1 MNNESCYPSNDV
13 TFSEESAITYD
24 GSKVIVEKEK
34 EDNEI
39 HCNGYIEMQCNEEI
53 LDKND
58 TTDITTM
65 QYNDIKSGGMR
76 TTNQEQSVSTTTTFQ
91 NDFVNEHIV
100 SDIKESNDFVKGM
113 KMMTLGSN
121 NNVFMTS
128 KAIHGQP
135 IYLAKELPKFLQ
147 DSLNESLSR
156 THIVEDEVDKV
167 VTFIDYTCEEQLPD
181 LTRLITKDL
190 SEPYSIYTYRY
201 FLHNWPQLS
210 FLAYCDA
217 ECVGA
222 IVCKL
227 DQHRKNVWRGYI
239 AMLVVEKIYRRHK
252 IGTKLVQ
259 KAIRRMI
266 EQGCDEVVLE
276 TEVTNKAALNL
287 YENLGFVRDKRLLRY
302 YLNGVDAW
310 RLKLWL
316 A

>member
-1 MNNESCYPSNDV
+1 MDNTECAANEDHNLSNGIVGENGNEGAGTGNESV
-13 TFSEESAITYD
+13 
-24 GSKVIVEKEK
+24 
-34 EDNEI
+34 
-39 HCNGYIEMQCNEEI
+39 
-53 LDKND
+53 L
-58 TTDITTM
+58 
-65 QYNDIKSGGMR
+65 
-76 TTNQEQSVSTTTTFQ
+76 TNQE
-91 NDFVNEHIV
+91 
-100 SDIKESNDFVKGM
+100 DIMRQVE
-113 KMMTLGSN
+113 MMTLGSN
-121 NNVFMTS
+121 NDIFLTS
-128 KAIHGQP
+128 KSSQGQP
-135 IYLAKELPKFLQ
+135 VYLSKELPKFMQDTLQ
-147 DSLNESLSR
+147 ESLCR
-156 THIVEDEVDKV
+156 THTIEDEADKV
-167 VTFIDYTCEEQLPD
+167 IEFIDYTSEEKLPD
-181 LTRLITKDL
+181 LTALITRDL

-210 FLAYCDA
+210 FLAYCEE

-239 AMLVVEKIYRRHK
+239 AMLVVEKKYRRHK

-259 KAIRRMI
+259 KAIRQMI

>member
-1 MNNESCYPSNDV
+1 MSEDHSCVETSVNQEELLKHDLEMNFCSEGSNENKNCSH
-13 TFSEESAITYD
+13 I
-24 GSKVIVEKEK
+24 
-34 EDNEI
+34 EDKKI
-39 HCNGYIEMQCNEEI
+39 LNGYVDYKENILNSNE
-53 LDKND
+53 
-58 TTDITTM
+58 TTEYLSENSVIKIHTQDSTI
-65 QYNDIKSGGMR
+65 QNDI
-76 TTNQEQSVSTTTTFQ
+76 
-91 NDFVNEHIV
+91 I
-100 SDIKESNDFVKGM
+100 KGM

-121 NNVFMTS
+121 NNVFLTS
-128 KAIHGQP
+128 KSMHGQP
-135 IYLAKELPKFLQ
+135 IYLSKELPKFLQ

-156 THIVEDEVDKV
+156 TLILENDVEKIVE
-167 VTFIDYTCEEQLPD
+167 FIDYESEEKLPD
-181 LTRLITKDL
+181 LTALITKDL

-210 FLAYCDA
+210 FLAYCEDT
-217 ECVGA
+217 CVGA

-239 AMLVVEKIYRRHK
+239 AMLVVEKDYRRHK

>member
-1 MNNESCYPSNDV
+1 MDNTECAANEDHNLSNGIVGENGNEGAGTGNESV
-13 TFSEESAITYD
+13 
-24 GSKVIVEKEK
+24 
-34 EDNEI
+34 
-39 HCNGYIEMQCNEEI
+39 
-53 LDKND
+53 L
-58 TTDITTM
+58 
-65 QYNDIKSGGMR
+65 
-76 TTNQEQSVSTTTTFQ
+76 TNQE
-91 NDFVNEHIV
+91 
-100 SDIKESNDFVKGM
+100 DIMRQVE
-113 KMMTLGSN
+113 MMTLGSN
-121 NNVFMTS
+121 NDIFLTS
-128 KAIHGQP
+128 KSSQGQP
-135 IYLAKELPKFLQ
+135 VYLSKELPKFMQDTLQ
-147 DSLNESLSR
+147 ESLCR
-156 THIVEDEVDKV
+156 THIIEDEADKV
-167 VTFIDYTCEEQLPD
+167 IEFIDYTSEEKLPD
-181 LTRLITKDL
+181 LTALITRDL

-210 FLAYCDA
+210 FLAYCEE

-239 AMLVVEKIYRRHK
+239 AMLVVEKKYRRHK

-259 KAIRRMI
+259 KAIRQMI